1 MVDANVIGSALMDRG
16 LQKIISTHNLTES
29 FRVVTLP
36 PCLSFF
42 FKKNINHKG
51 NKIQLSSEAV
61 KGTTATFKHLALEN
75 ISPLKK
81 SLLVFCVVLAH
92 FTVFLGSTV
101 N

>member
-16 LQKIISTHNLTES
+16 LRKIISTHNLTES

-81 SLLVFCVVLAH
+81 KFAS
-92 FTVFLGSTV
+92 FLCCPGSFHSFSR
-101 N
+101 